1 VNEERLASRIRR
13 VFRRV
18 ADLACGWQQNAL
30 SEARRKILR
39 HAEAMLNSKT
49 MIAAGTIASV
59 ALLWLSSVESAAGQI
74 PDVPGWQLFWHDE
87 FDGLSLNTANWDA
100 LDRRDSFN
108 NEKQYYRPEQVTV
121 ASGNL
126 QITATNQPLANKLYR
141 SGLITSKSLFGQG
154 RFEARI
160 YLPTTQGMWPAFWLN
175 ANQVQW
181 PLGGEI
187 DIMENRGSQPT
198 LVSSAFHWQKDP
210 GPCCDNH
217 RYVFHEYTATSGGI
231 PVNFTTGF
239 HTYAVEWD
247 KKPST
252 NVNEIRY
259 YVDGNLHFTID
270 QNSSMSDGNFTTVK
284 NIILNLAVGGD
295 FGGDPNGT
303 TVFPQTMLVDY
314 VRVWHRQTGL
324 LGDYNGDNKVAAA
337 DYVLWRKSLGQS
349 GIGLPA
355 DGSGNGTIDNVDYL
369 VWRNNFGV
377 AATASGVLAGGV
389 PEPCPGALAV
399 ITFLHVFAL
408 RTCRCVGYRS
418 IQQ

>member
-1 VNEERLASRIRR
+1 
-13 VFRRV
+13 
-18 ADLACGWQQNAL
+18 
-30 SEARRKILR
+30 
-39 HAEAMLNSKT
+39 MLNFKAI
-49 MIAAGTIASV
+49 MAAGTIACG
-59 ALLWLSSVESAAGQI
+59 ALLWLGHVEPVAAQI
-74 PDVPGWQLFWHDE
+74 PDVPGWQLFFHDE
-87 FDGLSLNTANWDA
+87 FVGNSLNTTNWEP
-100 LDRRDSFN
+100 LDRQDSFN
-108 NEKQYYRPEQVTV
+108 NEKQYYTPAQVT
-121 ASGNL
+121 AANGNL

-160 YLPTTQGMWPAFWLN
+160 DLPTTQGMWPAFWLN

-198 LVSSAFHWQKDP
+198 LVSSAFHWQKNP

-217 RYVFHEYTATSGGI
+217 QYVFHEYTATSGGN

-239 HTYAVEWD
+239 HTYTVEWD
-247 KKPST
+247 KKAAT

-259 YVDGNLHFTID
+259 YVDGNLHFTVD
-270 QNSSMSDGNFTTVK
+270 QNSSMSDANFTTAK

-314 VRVWHRQTGL
+314 IRVWHRQTGL
-324 LGDYNGDNKVAAA
+324 LGNYNGDSTVGAA
-337 DYVLWRKSLGQS
+337 DYVSWRKSLGQS

-355 DGSGNGTIDNVDYL
+355 DGSGNGTIDNADYL
-369 VWRNNFGV
+369 VWRNNFAV
-377 AATASGVLAGGV
+377 AAAASSGLAVGV
-389 PEPCPGALAV
+389 PEPCGAALAV
-399 ITFLHVFAL
+399 VTFLHVFTL
-408 RTCRCVGYRS
+408 RTSRCGRYPR
-418 IQQ
+418 IRH